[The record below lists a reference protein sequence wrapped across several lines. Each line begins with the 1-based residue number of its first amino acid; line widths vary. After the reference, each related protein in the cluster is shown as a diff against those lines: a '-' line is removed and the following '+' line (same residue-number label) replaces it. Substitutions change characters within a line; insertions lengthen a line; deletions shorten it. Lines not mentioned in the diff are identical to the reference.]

1 MRYRRISVLIAIF
14 SIALFATA
22 CGKKSVDTGKVL
34 ATVNGQAIT
43 QSDLDNFMQSTPV
56 QQPVS
61 DQEKKAILQQMV
73 NLTLLSQ
80 DALRHKLDEQ
90 PDVHFLIKTQR
101 ENILARAMI
110 REYLKDHP
118 ISDDEVKQRYNDE
131 LAKTNKN
138 EYRARH
144 ILVKTK
150 EEAQDIIKQLQHG
163 ADFKTLAK
171 ERSIDAQSAKLG
183 GELGWFNQSSMIPD
197 FFNAV
202 TQLKK
207 GEISPEPVKTQYG
220 YHVIQLE
227 DTRPFKF
234 PPYAEV
240 QARIRQLLQQERID
254 KMVQELKSKG
264 KIDING

>member
-1 MRYRRISVLIAIF
+1 MRYRRISVVIAIL
-14 SIALFATA
+14 SLALFVTA

-34 ATVNGQAIT
+34 ATVNGEAIT
-43 QSDLDNFMQSTPV
+43 QSDFDNFMQATPV

-61 DQEKKAILQQMV
+61 DQEKKAVLDQMV

-80 DALRHKLDEQ
+80 DALQHKLDQ
-90 PDVHFLIKTQR
+90 RPDVHFLIKTQR

-118 ISDDEVKQRYNDE
+118 ISDQEVKQRYDQE

-144 ILVKTK
+144 ILVKS
-150 EEAQDIIKQLQHG
+150 EAEAQDIIKQLQHG
-163 ADFKTLAK
+163 ANFATLAK
-171 ERSIDAQSAKLG
+171 EKSIDTQSGKMG
-183 GELGWFNQSSMIPD
+183 GELGWFNQSSMVPD
-197 FFNAV
+197 FFDAV
-202 TQLKK
+202 AKMKK
-207 GEISPEPVKTQYG
+207 GEISKEPVKTQYG

-234 PPYAEV
+234 PPYDDV
-240 QARIRQLLQQERID
+240 KARIRQLVQQERID
-254 KMVQELKSKG
+254 QMVSALKAKG
-264 KIDING
+264 KINISN